1 MAVAMM
7 LAGCG
12 SWQRVGT
19 PDTGPRPGT
28 TLPGLFDATAV
39 YRSMGALVG
48 GGALPFVASVRYLAG
63 TNADSTLA
71 LFSVSLANQALSF
84 QRRGP
89 EFVAEYRVEAS
100 FRTDSSSV
108 TPVRQIGS
116 NQQIRVRNFQET
128 LRADESVIY
137 QQFVTLP
144 PGIYHVMVMVRDHN
158 GPAFG
163 RAERVDTAQRFSE
176 PLLGKPIAVYNAEG
190 RSARD
195 QTPKLLANPRATL
208 PYGSDSLRFYV
219 ERYGARAAG
228 LVARAVDGADK
239 ELWRDSVRETSG
251 SGPELGAAI
260 VVIPPAKL
268 PVGEAE
274 LEVVWGGDTTRSPFL
289 VSFSNQWVIT
299 NFDEMLSLLR
309 YFSEQQW
316 VDSLRRA
323 APERRSDLWRDFWR
337 ATDPVPMT
345 PENEALDDYFHR
357 VQLAN
362 VRFQDEGEPGWLT
375 DRGEVFISLGEPDEM
390 LDMSNGMDRTGARV
404 VRWTYSSE
412 RLILFFQ
419 DQSGFSRFRL
429 TPASRADYQRVLARV
444 RRSGR

>member
-1 MAVAMM
+1 MAPRSGVRNAWTRRSALASRCSESPSRCTTRKAAARETRRPNSSPTPARRCRTARTRYASTWSAM
-7 LAGCG
+7 A
-12 SWQRVGT
+12 RE
-19 PDTGPRPGT
+19 RPGS
-28 TLPGLFDATAV
+28 PRG
-39 YRSMGALVG
+39 GG
-48 GGALPFVASVRYLAG
+48 GGAPRDYGGGAG
-63 TNADSTLA
+63 A
-71 LFSVSLANQALSF
+71 V
-84 QRRGP
+84 G
-89 EFVAEYRVEAS
+89 
-100 FRTDSSSV
+100 
-108 TPVRQIGS
+108 G
-116 NQQIRVRNFQET
+116 
-128 LRADESVIY
+128 
-137 QQFVTLP
+137 
-144 PGIYHVMVMVRDHN
+144 
-158 GPAFG
+158 
-163 RAERVDTAQRFSE
+163 AER
-176 PLLGKPIAVYNAEG
+176 
-190 RSARD
+190 
-195 QTPKLLANPRATL
+195 
-208 PYGSDSLRFYV
+208 
-219 ERYGARAAG
+219 
-228 LVARAVDGADK
+228 
-239 ELWRDSVRETSG
+239 ELWRDGGRGTPG
-251 SGPELGAAI
+251 SGPELGAAL
-260 VVIPPAKL
+260 VVIPPATL

-412 RLILFFQ
+412 RLI
-419 DQSGFSRFRL
+419 
-429 TPASRADYQRVLARV
+429 
-444 RRSGR
+444 